1 MKTYVKYSLIA
12 WLVFTL
18 LIGWFMYEISN
29 HVTSLIRAASFVVP
43 VMAIFYIN
51 LLWLLP
57 KFLEKNKR
65 IQYILLV
72 ASFALTHMLIFA
84 PVDIYLDKA
93 YPFDLP
99 HFADRPAITIYIGRL
114 FACIPPF
121 VISALLWKSLQL
133 QKQRE
138 ESLELKHQVSEAEA
152 KALKAQINPHF
163 LFNSLNNIYSLS
175 QLKSDK
181 TGDAVLQLAAIMRFV
196 TYESDKDK
204 VKLTD
209 ELKQINNFI
218 QLQFLKD
225 DDINNVEFQIG
236 ECSDTL
242 RIAPMLLLPFI
253 ENSFKHSNF
262 EDKEKGW
269 IKIDVHCEDTTL
281 VMDISNSASLN
292 STKKDSTGGV
302 GMENVRKRLS
312 LIYPEQHSLSIK
324 QDKDSYNVKLELD
337 LRQ

>member
-29 HVTSLIRAASFVVP
+29 HTTSLIRALSFVVP
-43 VMAIFYIN
+43 EMILFYLN
-51 LLWLLP
+51 LIWLLP
-57 KFLEKNKR
+57 KFLEKDR
-65 IQYILLV
+65 LAIYIFWV
-72 ASFALTHMLIFA
+72 AILSITHMVVFA
-84 PVDIYLDKA
+84 PLDIYFDKV

-99 HFADRPAITIYIGRL
+99 HFAERPPITIYIGRL
-114 FACIPPF
+114 FACIPAF
-121 VISALLWKSLQL
+121 VISALLWKSTQL
-133 QKQRE
+133 QKERE
-138 ESLELKHQVSEAEA
+138 DTLELKHQVVEAEA

-181 TGDAVLQLAAIMRFV
+181 TGDAILQLSEIMRFV

-218 QLQFLKD
+218 QLQLLKD
-225 DDINNVEFQIG
+225 DDIDNVEFSIG
-236 ECSDTL
+236 DCSESL

-262 EDKEKGW
+262 ESKEKGW
-269 IKIDVHCEDTTL
+269 IKIDIHCEESTL
-281 VMDISNSASLN
+281 VMSISNSAALN
-292 STKKDSTGGV
+292 TVKKDITGGV

-312 LIYPEQHSLSIK
+312 LIYPGKHSLNIK
-324 QDKDSYNVKLELD
+324 QDKNSYNVKLELD
-337 LRQ
+337 LR